1 MSQTEE
7 RFVTGRGLAKR
18 ASWAL
23 IQPENRAPAS
33 ALPHGKVDREP
44 RDAGQQKTND
54 EHGED
59 RHA

>member
-7 RFVTGRGLAKR
+7 RFVTGRGLAER

-23 IQPENRAPAS
+23 IQPEIRARAS
-33 ALPHGKVDREP
+33 ALTHRKVDREP

-54 EHGED
+54 EYGQD
-59 RHA
+59 WNA